1 MLSKSL
7 FDDGKTIYRVLA
19 ENGERLL
26 VIDCIKRNMPFWIK
40 REDITSYTQID
51 ESILYDK
58 SGLKKIKENEL
69 SKRAF
74 ATAHQRYSIIA
85 PAVPVVADKNQRNEM
100 ITFAS
105 HNSNLSKQT
114 IRLYLCL
121 YLAFQTL
128 TVLAPVNTVRE
139 NELTKERKL
148 MRWALNK
155 YFYTGRENSL
165 RTAYLY
171 LLKEKYLDNNGV
183 LKEYHPSF
191 YQFRYFYR
199 KTRSEQNYLISR
211 KGLTNYQRNYRP
223 LLGEGTSGYAQNVGV
238 AMLDSTICDIYL
250 VNENG
255 KLLGRPILTACVD
268 AYSQVCCG
276 FALTWEGGMKS
287 LRELMRNVIT
297 EKVEYCKQHG
307 ILISNEEWNCDQLPG
322 VLMTD
327 RGMEYC
333 SENFEQLSE
342 LGVTIV
348 NLPSYRPEL
357 KGIVEKFFDIVQ
369 NYYKPYLKG
378 KGIIEP
384 DFQQRGAHD
393 YRLDACLTLEDFR
406 KILLRCIVHYNSK
419 RKLASVSYT
428 TDMLT
433 NQVKP
438 YPNELWNYG
447 TKLPGANLISVDSEK
462 LRMTLLP
469 RTTGTFS
476 RKGLTVNGL
485 RYKRE
490 GFTERFL
497 KGGSCI
503 VSYDPDNVNS
513 VWLLENGEYIEFE
526 LIESRFTAKSL
537 EEVIEI
543 KHQIKELTAVNED
556 EQLQSEIDLQQHISA
571 IGNTAKSINKRVA
584 LGEDNNV

>member
-1 MLSKSL
+1 MK
-7 FDDGKTIYRVLA
+7 G
-19 ENGERLL
+19 
-26 VIDCIKRNMPFWIK
+26 
-40 REDITSYTQID
+40 
-51 ESILYDK
+51 
-58 SGLKKIKENEL
+58 
-69 SKRAF
+69 
-74 ATAHQRYSIIA
+74 
-85 PAVPVVADKNQRNEM
+85 
-100 ITFAS
+100 
-105 HNSNLSKQT
+105 
-114 IRLYLCL
+114 
-121 YLAFQTL
+121 
-128 TVLAPVNTVRE
+128 
-139 NELTKERKL
+139 
-148 MRWALNK
+148 
-155 YFYTGRENSL
+155 
-165 RTAYLY
+165 
-171 LLKEKYLDNNGV
+171 
-183 LKEYHPSF
+183 HPSF

-250 VNENG
+250 VDEVGN
-255 KLLGRPILTACVD
+255 LLGRPILTACVD
-268 AYSQVCCG
+268 AYSQMCFG

-378 KGIIEP
+378 KGVIEP
-384 DFQQRGAHD
+384 DYQQRGAHD
-393 YRLDACLTLEDFR
+393 YRLDACMTLEDFK
-406 KILLRCIVHYNSK
+406 KIMLRCIVHYNSK
-419 RKLASVSYT
+419 RKLASVSYSS
-428 TDMLT
+428 DMLA

-447 TKLPGANLISVDSEK
+447 KTMPGANLISVDSEK

-476 RKGLTVNGL
+476 RKGLIVNGL
-485 RYKRE
+485 RYKRDDY
-490 GFTERFL
+490 TERFL
-497 KGGSCI
+497 KGGTCV
-503 VSYDPDNVNS
+503 VSYDPDNVS
-513 VWLLENGEYIEFE
+513 TVWLLENGEYIGFE

-543 KHQIKELTAVNED
+543 KHQIKELTAENKY
-556 EQLQSEIDLQQHISA
+556 EQLQSEIALQQHISA

-584 LGEDNNV
+584 LGEDGNV